1 MIVIILR
8 WRGIEMMCGTETVL
22 QFGDDVCNTIE
33 HIPNMNIPVAFSKG
47 TWAVKLC
54 LNKTL
59 QFLTEGVS

>member
-1 MIVIILR
+1 
-8 WRGIEMMCGTETVL
+8 MMCGTETVL